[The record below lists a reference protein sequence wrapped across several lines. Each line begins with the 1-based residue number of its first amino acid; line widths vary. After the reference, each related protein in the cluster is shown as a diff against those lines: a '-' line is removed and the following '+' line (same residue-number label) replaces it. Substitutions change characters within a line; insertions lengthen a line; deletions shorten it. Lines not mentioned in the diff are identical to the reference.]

1 MQCGGRSS
9 SRRIEPGGYCRFYQC
24 FVCRRQESRILFG
37 IVPHVVSLA
46 TRKPFPTDGAG
57 VAELTVT
64 ETQNGGRLK
73 VRVGDTIVL
82 CLPELAGTG
91 YRWTVASLDEAHVRL
106 VEQSYQS
113 VGTALGGAGVAV
125 WRLETTRPGR
135 TRVQLEKSRPWEP
148 GDAVSQRFAVDLEVA
163 D

>member
-1 MQCGGRSS
+1 M
-9 SRRIEPGGYCRFYQC
+9 
-24 FVCRRQESRILFG
+24 
-37 IVPHVVSLA
+37 
-46 TRKPFPTDGAG
+46 
-57 VAELTVT
+57 AELTVT

-73 VRVGDTIVL
+73 VRVGDTIVV

-113 VGTALGGAGVAV
+113 MGTALGGAGVAV

-135 TRVQLEKSRPWEP
+135 TRVQLKKSRPWEP